1 MINKRL
7 INLIKKIFYGITMI
21 YSFDML
27 LYSADFN
34 IPINYYTIGLT
45 TILGVPGLFI
55 LIILKFII

>member
-1 MINKRL
+1 
-7 INLIKKIFYGITMI
+7 MI